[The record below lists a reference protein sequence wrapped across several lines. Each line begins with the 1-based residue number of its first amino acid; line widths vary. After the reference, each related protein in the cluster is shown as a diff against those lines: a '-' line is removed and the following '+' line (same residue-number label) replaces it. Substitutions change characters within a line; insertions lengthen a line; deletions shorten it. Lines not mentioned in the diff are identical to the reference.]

1 MSEQVNE
8 VQGFANASTD
18 APEAVG
24 GSYLESL
31 QAQLVQVIY
40 GASDGMHPV
49 AGHNVA
55 TVRQTLAEAYNI
67 PADAD
72 AYLRGSNT
80 PLEADYVLRP
90 GESVQFVKQAGV
102 KG

>member
-8 VQGFANASTD
+8 VQGFANANTD

-24 GSYLESL
+24 SYLESL
-31 QAQLVQVIY
+31 QSQLVQVIY

-49 AGHNVA
+49 AGHNVS